1 MKRRQFITL
10 IGGAAAACPLA
21 ARAQQ
26 PSMPVADRLQLEKQL
41 RDARKAEV
49 EQRRIAHKL
58 EVQRNRSGAIATPRA
73 MPLDFLAVGD
83 SWFDYPLNDRG
94 NYPVLNQA
102 ILGDVDWA
110 GVHTQLRS
118 MGNPPPNILSHAHWG
133 LSATAMLT
141 YENQQEILDDDLVA
155 SMASEFVRRRVAV
168 IVTFAGTEAAQA
180 AKSAT
185 STIPIV
191 FEIGTDPIAAG
202 LVATLNRPGG

>member
-155 SMASEFVRRRVAV
+155 SRRRLFRLYLRSGPTRSRQVWLPRSIGPAV
-168 IVTFAGTEAAQA
+168 I
-180 AKSAT
+180 
-185 STIPIV
+185 
-191 FEIGTDPIAAG
+191 
-202 LVATLNRPGG
+202 